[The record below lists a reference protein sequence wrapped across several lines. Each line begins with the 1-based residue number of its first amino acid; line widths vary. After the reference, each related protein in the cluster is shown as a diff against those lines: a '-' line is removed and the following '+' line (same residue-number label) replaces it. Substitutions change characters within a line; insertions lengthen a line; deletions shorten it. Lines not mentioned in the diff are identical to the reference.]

1 MEKDWIYLGLI
12 WDDVDKTYY
21 RYDEWKK
28 LINERRKEEDN
39 DFTTEDD
46 KPISL
51 SS

>member
-1 MEKDWIYLGLI
+1 MEKDWVYLGLI

-21 RYDEWKK
+21 RYDEC
-28 LINERRKEEDN
+28 RKEEDN

>member
-1 MEKDWIYLGLI
+1 MMNG
-12 WDDVDKTYY
+12 
-21 RYDEWKK
+21 RR

-39 DFTTEDD
+39 DFATEDD